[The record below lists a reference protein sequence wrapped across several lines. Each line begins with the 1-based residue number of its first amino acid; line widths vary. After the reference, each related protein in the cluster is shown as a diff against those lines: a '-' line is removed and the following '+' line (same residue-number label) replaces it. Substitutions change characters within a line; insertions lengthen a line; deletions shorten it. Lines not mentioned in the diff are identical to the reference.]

1 MKLLP
6 LPTTLLLLSLLAAV
20 PALASDP
27 VPMAP
32 TSRSIY
38 YDASYAVTFQGS
50 VEAAN
55 RFDHID
61 FHQFNVGNG
70 QVVGGDYDGSAS
82 VTLKGLVYFDLE
94 SGNLRQALKNPGD
107 EKIVL
112 SFILMQVRGQPRPM
126 RVEFIG
132 TFQDASSKQAA
143 AKQFQA
149 NPLVRVNN
157 VLRQVDKP
165 SVKMVDVTPIAKQS
179 LDQRWLVFRFE
190 QEGLRIENTGQDDFY
205 QLNSEPDTVRLT
217 LSGKGS
223 AAREVS
229 THYTTNSGDGEYGYN
244 LITDMPKN
252 LLGDMPKNLLGDMPK
267 NLITDT
273 PDSQNNPPPADAHG
287 AD

>member
-1 MKLLP
+1 VKPTFYSYRLP
-6 LPTTLLLLSLLAAV
+6 HAPSLAAV
-20 PALASDP
+20 ERIRALAPDR
-27 VPMAP
+27 VDVIIDAAQGRV
-32 TSRSIY
+32 SR
-38 YDASYAVTFQGS
+38 
-50 VEAAN
+50 
-55 RFDHID
+55 R
-61 FHQFNVGNG
+61 
-70 QVVGGDYDGSAS
+70 
-82 VTLKGLVYFDLE
+82 GL
-94 SGNLRQALKNPGD
+94 G
-107 EKIVL
+107 
-112 SFILMQVRGQPRPM
+112 
-126 RVEFIG
+126 
-132 TFQDASSKQAA
+132 
-143 AKQFQA
+143 
-149 NPLVRVNN
+149 N
-157 VLRQVDKP
+157 VLRQGDKP